1 LSRGSFPSVL
11 NGSSIPKPKTT
22 LGSGKEGDQPL
33 FFRSQNSPQEN
44 EKMQACPQVKNILVL
59 DSEGKRV
66 AVKYYSDEDWPTNG
80 AKEAFEKTVFSKT
93 HKTNNARAEVE
104 VTMIGSYVIVYK
116 FVDDLHF
123 FVTGDEDQNE
133 VILASVLQGFFE
145 AVGIL
150 LRGNVE
156 KREALENL
164 DLILLCLDETIDGG
178 VPLETDPAVLA
189 SKVASHSMDSGAP
202 LSEQTLAQALATARE
217 HITKSLLK

>member
-1 LSRGSFPSVL
+1 
-11 NGSSIPKPKTT
+11 
-22 LGSGKEGDQPL
+22 
-33 FFRSQNSPQEN
+33 
-44 EKMQACPQVKNILVL
+44 
-59 DSEGKRV
+59 
-66 AVKYYSDEDWPTNG
+66 
-80 AKEAFEKTVFSKT
+80 
-93 HKTNNARAEVE
+93 
-104 VTMIGSYVIVYK
+104 MIGSYVIVYK

-150 LRGNVE
+150 LS
-156 KREALENL
+156 
-164 DLILLCLDETIDGG
+164 